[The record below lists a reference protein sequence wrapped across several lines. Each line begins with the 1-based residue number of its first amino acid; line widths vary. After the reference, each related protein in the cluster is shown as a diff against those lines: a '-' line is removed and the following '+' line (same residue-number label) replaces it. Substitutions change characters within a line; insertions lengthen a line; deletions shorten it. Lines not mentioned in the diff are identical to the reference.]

1 MIQRRISGMSKD
13 ESRSNRGYIHVYTE
27 KDKSNRKNAKGSRG
41 ENSENPEITP
51 PRHGGIQSTKCSSF
65 IENRCRGRKE
75 GRKDP
80 VFLLDLAR
88 S

>member
-1 MIQRRISGMSKD
+1 MSKD

-65 IENRCRGRKE
+65 IENRCRGRTKE